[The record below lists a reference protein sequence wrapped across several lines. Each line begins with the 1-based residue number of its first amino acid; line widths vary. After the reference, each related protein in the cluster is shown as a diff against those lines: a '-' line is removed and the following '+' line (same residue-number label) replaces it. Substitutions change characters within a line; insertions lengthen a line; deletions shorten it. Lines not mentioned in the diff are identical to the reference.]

1 MATPLA
7 LLTTTGLDIIF
18 VALLVFSLVYAI
30 LQKTGILGKAI
41 ALNAI
46 VAVAV
51 MFMVLLSDN
60 LVKIINFMIPW
71 FAIAIIFF
79 ILLILCFQ
87 VFGAG
92 EKDISKVLGDK
103 TFQWTI
109 IGVGIVIMVA
119 AFGTVFGPSLT
130 QASFQGQAVNVT
142 EGGGTAT
149 PSFEQNIY
157 ATLFH
162 PKVLGMLILF
172 AVAIFAIAFL
182 TG

>member
-1 MATPLA
+1 MATPLD
-7 LLTTTGLDIIF
+7 LLTSTGFDIVF
-18 VALLVFSLVYAI
+18 AALLVFSLVYAI

-46 VAVAV
+46 VSVAV
-51 MFMVLLSDN
+51 MFMVLLSEN
-60 LVKIINFMIPW
+60 LVKLINFVIPW

-92 EKDISKVLGDK
+92 EKDIAKVLTDS
-103 TFQWTI
+103 TFRWTI
-109 IGVGIVIMVA
+109 IGIAIVIMVA

-130 QASFQGQAVNVT
+130 QASFEGQAVNVT
-142 EGGGTAT
+142 TGGTAT

-172 AVAIFAIAFL
+172 GVAIFAIAFL